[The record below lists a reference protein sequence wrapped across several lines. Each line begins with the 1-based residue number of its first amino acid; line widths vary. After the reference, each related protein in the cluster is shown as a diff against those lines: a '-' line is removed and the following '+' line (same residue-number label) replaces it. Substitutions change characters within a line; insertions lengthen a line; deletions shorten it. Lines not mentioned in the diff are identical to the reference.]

1 MQHFKREAII
11 MAIVQLWPFVGAL
24 LMALVVWVLA
34 KIGLI

>member
-11 MAIVQLWPFVGAL
+11 MAIVLWPFVGAL